1 MNSKNDQIE
10 MVLDSLFK
18 EVAHTGEIPNPKD
31 VPTIESIPVSRM
43 VPFKDHP
50 FKVEEG
56 EELER
61 LKESIEKSGVLVPV
75 LLRPAADD
83 RFEVISGHRRLA
95 ACKALGITEIPA
107 LVREL
112 SDEEAVIAMVDANL
126 QREHILPSE
135 KAFAYKMKMDA
146 MKKQGER
153 TDLAS
158 TPVVAKFRTNEIV
171 GKTSGDSREQ
181 VRRYIRLTAL
191 IPQLLD
197 LVDEGK
203 IAFRPAVEL
212 SYLTAEE
219 QNTLLDAMDAEQCTP
234 SLSQAQKLKELS
246 QAGNLPEEMIYRIMQ
261 EQKSNQKSFIKI
273 PAERIKE
280 IIPYGITPKEAENF
294 IIKACVYYRRFL
306 EREADRD
313 SR

>member
-75 LLRPAADD
+75 LLRPAAGGGY
-83 RFEVISGHRRLA
+83 EVISGHRRLA
-95 ACKALGITEIPA
+95 ACKALGITEMPA
-107 LVREL
+107 VVRDL
-112 SDEEAVIAMVDANL
+112 SDEDAVIAMVDANL

-146 MKKQGER
+146 MKRQGQR
-153 TDLAS
+153 TDL
-158 TPVVAKFRTNEIV
+158 
-171 GKTSGDSREQ
+171 TSGQ
-181 VRRYIRLTAL
+181 VVPKLTAEEISENESGRQVKRYIRLTNL
-191 IPQLLD
+191 IPELLK
-197 LVDEGK
+197 LVDHGD
-203 IAFRPAVEL
+203 IALNTAVGL
-212 SYLTAEE
+212 SYLKPCE
-219 QNTLLDAMDAEQCTP
+219 QRWVQEAIEYEGCTP
-234 SLSQAQKLKELS
+234 SLSQACRLKNAS
-246 QAGNLPEEMIYRIMQ
+246 RAGSLDKDDVFLIMQ
-261 EQKSNQKSFIKI
+261 EEKPNQRRTIKI
-273 PAERIKE
+273 PRDTLLRYFPQNYTDEQIRKE
-280 IIPYGITPKEAENF
+280 ILQS
-294 IIKACVYYRRFL
+294 L
-306 EREADRD
+306 EYLRGQRIHEERD
-313 SR
+313 TR

>member
-234 SLSQAQKLKELS
+234 SLSQACRLKNAS
-246 QAGNLPEEMIYRIMQ
+246 RAGSLDKDDVFLIMQ
-261 EQKSNQKSFIKI
+261 EEKPNQRRTIKI
-273 PAERIKE
+273 PRDTLLRYFPQNYTDEQIRKE
-280 IIPYGITPKEAENF
+280 ILQS
-294 IIKACVYYRRFL
+294 L
-306 EREADRD
+306 EYLRGQRIHEERD
-313 SR
+313 TR